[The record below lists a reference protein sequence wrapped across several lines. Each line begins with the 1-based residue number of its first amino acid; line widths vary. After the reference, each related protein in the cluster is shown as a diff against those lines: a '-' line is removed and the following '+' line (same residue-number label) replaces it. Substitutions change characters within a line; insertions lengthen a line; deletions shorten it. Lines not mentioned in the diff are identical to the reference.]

1 MLLQRLK
8 EYNDRLNKLE
18 PVPPMYQKK
27 PVPWLVEL
35 DLEGNLLGFR
45 STSGE
50 GKKAKGKEFIVPH
63 PGARTSNVKPGLLVD
78 KAEYVLGIYKDQ
90 NTVNR
95 HRSFVEIIGDCAEA
109 TGEKAVTA
117 VYKFLV
123 SQGQGNLPI
132 PVPEEIKTNTIVGFT
147 VNGQMPAD
155 LPSVQKFWSQK
166 NITATVSSD
175 HHDRGDQCIICGSYC
190 SPVSPHPISIKPV
203 PGGQSSGLAI
213 ISANKSAY
221 ESYGLENSLIAPTC
235 RDCAEAYAKGANE
248 LLRKDKNTS
257 LVVGPLVYI
266 FWTKEDLDLPLLSL
280 FSQPR
285 PDPVQ
290 VKNLLSTTSAGRHYD
305 AADDNYFYAAALSA
319 SNARVVVR
327 DWLQTKMGTLRQNLS
342 HWFQM
347 QHLVAENGEEGEPIG
362 VYALAASLYRVGDT
376 SRQLTPNVPKVILEV
391 ALKGGPLPNWLL
403 YQAVKRNKAE
413 QKVTRTRLALIKM
426 VILSKYNEQ
435 KENYLVELDSNNVN
449 PAYLCG
455 RLLAELENIQRA
467 AVKSNITFVERFY
480 ATASS
485 APASVFGSQMRLAQA
500 HLAKLRKQKPGLYIV
515 LQQRL
520 EGIQSKLTAFPRVL
534 KLEEQG
540 LFALGY
546 YHQRAY
552 SRNQKPK
559 FDDKFIS

>member
-8 EYNDRLNKLE
+8 EYYDRLNKLE

-27 PVPWLVEL
+27 TVPWLVEL
-35 DLEGNLLGFR
+35 DLEGNLLGFV
-45 STSGE
+45 STGE
-50 GKKAKGKEFIVPH
+50 SGKKYKGKELIVPH
-63 PGARTSNVKPGLLVD
+63 PGARTSNVKPGLLAD

-90 NTVNR
+90 VTADR
-95 HRSFVEIIGDCAEA
+95 HQSFVDLVGDCLEA
-109 TGEKAVTA
+109 TGEKTVMA

-123 SQGQGNLPI
+123 SWSKGYIPI
-132 PVPEEIKTNTIVGFT
+132 PVPEEIKSNTIVAFS

-155 LPSVQKFWSQK
+155 LPSVQNFWSKK
-166 NITATVSSD
+166 NTIVSGVAQDS
-175 HHDRGDQCIICGSYC
+175 GSQCIICGSHC
-190 SPVSPHPISIKPV
+190 TPVSPHPISIKPI
-203 PGGQSSGLAI
+203 PSGQSSGLAM
-213 ISANKSAY
+213 ISANKAAFA
-221 ESYGLENSLIAPTC
+221 SYGLENSFIAPTC
-235 RDCAEAYAKGANE
+235 HDCAEAYAKGANA

-257 LVVGPLVYI
+257 LVAGPLVYI
-266 FWTKEDLDLPLLSL
+266 FWTQEDLDLPLLSL
-280 FSQPR
+280 ISQDK
-285 PDPVQ
+285 PDPGQ
-290 VKNLLSTTSAGRHYD
+290 VKNLLTTTAAGRHD
-305 AADDNYFYAAALSA
+305 EPKDDHPFYAAALSA

-327 DWLQTKMGTLRQNLS
+327 DWLETRVGAVRKNLS

-347 QHLVAENGEEGEPIG
+347 QRLVADNGGEGEPIG
-362 VYALAASLYRVGDT
+362 VYALAASLYRSGDAAK
-376 SRQLTPNVPKVILEV
+376 QMTPNVPKVIMEA
-391 ALKGGPLPNWLL
+391 ALKGGPLPYWLL

-435 KENYLVELDSNNVN
+435 KGDYLVELNSNNVN

-467 AVKSNITFVERFY
+467 AIKPNITFVERFY

-485 APASVFGSQMRLAQA
+485 APASAFGSLLRLAQA
-500 HLAKLRKQKPGLYIV
+500 HLAKLRKQKPGIYMI

-520 EGIQSKLTAFPRVL
+520 EEIQSKIAVFPRVL

-552 SRNQKPK
+552 ARNQNRNLM
-559 FDDKFIS
+559 IS